1 MSQMRRTRAIRGA
14 VGIIGAVAVAELVS
28 RIGLIDPSTLPPAST
43 VLRRAAELLVDTG
56 FLADVAATLMAW
68 AAGLL
73 LAVAVAV
80 PMGIALGS
88 IGWLGTASRGVV
100 ELLRPI
106 PSVALLPLAII
117 MFASTTNVKIALVVY
132 AAMWPILV
140 NTLYA
145 LRDVDPLAKETLRSF
160 GFGRPSVLWRVTLPS
175 AAPFIATGIRVSAS
189 IGLIVV
195 ISAELFAGG
204 DGGIG
209 TYLLETQSAGGHT
222 DFLLAGAIWSGLL
235 GLAINAILVQAE
247 RRAFR
252 WHAARTEAT
261 S

>member
-1 MSQMRRTRAIRGA
+1 MRQSRAVRGA
-14 VGIIGAVAVAELVS
+14 AGIIGAVVIAELVS
-28 RIGLIDPSTLPPAST
+28 RTGLIDPTALPPAST
-43 VLRRAAELLVDTG
+43 VLTRVAELVADTD
-56 FLADVAATLMAW
+56 FLADVAATLTAW
-68 AAGLL
+68 AVGLL

-80 PMGIALGS
+80 PMGVALGS
-88 IGWLGTASRGVV
+88 IAWLGTASRGVV

-132 AAMWPILV
+132 AATWPILV

-160 GFGRPSVLWRVTLPS
+160 GFGPLSVLWRVTLPS
-175 AAPFIATGIRVSAS
+175 AAPFITTGVRVAAS
-189 IGLIVV
+189 VGLIVV

-204 DGGIG
+204 ESGLG
-209 TYLLETQSAGGHT
+209 TYLLQTQSAGGHT
-222 DFLLAGAIWSGLL
+222 DFLLAGAIWAGLL
-235 GLAINAILVQAE
+235 GLAINAILVQTE

>member
-1 MSQMRRTRAIRGA
+1 MRYTRAVRGA
-14 VGIIGAVAVAELVS
+14 AGIALAVAVAELVS
-28 RIGLIDPSTLPPAST
+28 RVGLIDPASLPPAST
-43 VLRRAAELLVDTG
+43 VLTRVVELVADAE
-56 FLADVAATLMAW
+56 FLADVGATLMAW

-80 PMGIALGS
+80 PTGIALGS
-88 IGWLGTASRGVV
+88 IAWLGTASRGVV

-132 AAMWPILV
+132 AATWPILV

-160 GFGRPSVLWRVTLPS
+160 GFGPLSVLWRVTLPS

-209 TYLLETQSAGGHT
+209 TYLLQTQSAGGQT
-222 DFLLAGAIWSGLL
+222 DFLLAGAIWAGLL
-235 GLAINAILVQAE
+235 GLIINAILVQTE
-247 RRAFR
+247 RRTFQ

>member
-1 MSQMRRTRAIRGA
+1 
-14 VGIIGAVAVAELVS
+14 VVELA
-28 RIGLIDPSTLPPAST
+28 T
-43 VLRRAAELLVDTG
+43 DTS

-73 LAVAVAV
+73 LAVAAAV
-80 PMGIALGS
+80 PAGVALGS
-88 IGWLGTASRGVV
+88 IAWLGTASRGVV

-117 MFASTTNVKIALVVY
+117 MFASTTNVKISLVVY
-132 AAMWPILV
+132 AATWPILV

-160 GFGRPSVLWRVTLPS
+160 GFGPLSVLWRVTLPS
-175 AAPFIATGIRVSAS
+175 ALPFIATGVRVAAS
-189 IGLIVV
+189 VGLIVV

-204 DGGIG
+204 ESGLG
-209 TYLLETQSAGGHT
+209 TYLIETQSAGGHT
-222 DFLLAGAIWSGLL
+222 DFLLAGAIWAGLL
-235 GLAINAILVQAE
+235 GLAINAILVAAE

-261 S
+261 T